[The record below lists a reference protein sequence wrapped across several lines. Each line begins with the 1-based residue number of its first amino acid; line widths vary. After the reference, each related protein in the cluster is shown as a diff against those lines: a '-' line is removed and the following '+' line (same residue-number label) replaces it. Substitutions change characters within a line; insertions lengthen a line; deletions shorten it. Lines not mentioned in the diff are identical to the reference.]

1 MSAAELL
8 CNLAGIKPSNLTREE
23 NFIIEAEL
31 FTRLLE
37 KLKDYYKNEYASY
50 LRIVKT
56 NRDMEVAMFESNF
69 ISCIIKDILSTEEY
83 TLSGIAYYTG
93 TPEEIVYDIAMGNN
107 TSPSANLLRKIIELH
122 RSVRSDLYRSIIEK
136 ILSEY
141 LNNSSL

>member
-8 CNLAGIKPSNLTREE
+8 CNLAGINPANLTREE

-37 KLKDYYKNEYASY
+37 KLKDYYKKEFGNY
-50 LRIVKT
+50 LRIVKS
-56 NRDMEVAMFESNF
+56 DKDIEVAMFESNF

-83 TLSGIAYYTG
+83 TLSGIAYYTD
-93 TPEEIVYDIAMGNN
+93 TPEEIVYDIAIGNN
-107 TSPSANLLRKIIELH
+107 ISPSANLLRKIIELH

-136 ILSEY
+136 IISEY
-141 LNNSSL
+141 TSNSTL